1 MRLAVIVGDGLLP
14 KLVLDATKA
23 RAVTLHGVSQQA
35 VQYSD
40 IEARF
45 EQLGG
50 LFSSLRAA
58 QVTDVCFAGAMG
70 RPALDPGLF
79 DAETLALLPRLMPLL
94 GQGDDALLR
103 GVIAVFEEA
112 GFVVC
117 APHEVVPDLLAEVGV
132 LTQTQ
137 PTAQD
142 IEDAARGQAVL
153 EALSP
158 LDVGQG
164 CVTCAGQVLGIE
176 ALYGTDAL
184 LTGVAG
190 LRSSRQP
197 STGGVFIK
205 RAKNGQDLRVDLPTI
220 GPDTVEAVL
229 AAGLSGMH
237 LQAGRVQ
244 ILDRDTVLT
253 RADAAGLV
261 IWASP

>member
-1 MRLAVIVGDGLLP
+1 MRLAVIIGDGLLP
-14 KLVLDATKA
+14 KLVLDATDA
-23 RAVTLHGVSQQA
+23 RAVTLHGICQQA

-58 QVTDVCFAGAMG
+58 EVTDVCFAGAMG
-70 RPALDPGLF
+70 RPALDPSLF

-112 GFVVC
+112 GFVVR
-117 APHEVVPDLLAEVGV
+117 APHEVVPGLLVQNGV

-137 PTAQD
+137 PSAQD

-184 LTGVAG
+184 LAGVAG

-205 RAKNGQDLRVDLPTI
+205 RAKDGQDLRVDLPTI

-237 LQAGRVQ
+237 LQADRVQ
-244 ILDRDTVLT
+244 ILDRETVMA